1 MKKRICIISLITV
14 AILVIGFSIFKFLPI
29 GAKQASTTDIP
40 EIENDNAKLKDMA
53 EGTETVIKL
62 SEIVEEVGEAIRL
75 QIFKNIAE
83 IM

>member
-40 EIENDNAKLKDMA
+40 EIENDNALV
-53 EGTETVIKL
+53 ETPETLTETTEPI
-62 SEIVEEVGEAIRL
+62 EPIEPVEPKID
-75 QIFKNIAE
+75 IFLIFS
-83 IM
+83 